1 MVIIKIILIIII
13 IIGFF
18 IIIKKQVENFSD
30 GNYINT
36 NKYNTNFNKI
46 YSHLPYDIKVKNE
59 KLLIYDFG
67 NDELNEKFS
76 TIYDLNNTEK
86 QIKLIEGINWSCWKL
101 PDNTSYLSSLQNYYN
116 RIINEFENNLNNPIF
131 DIPNAIINSKFNIIN
146 KSLNRYKKCLDNGNI
161 LMLDIDL
168 IIYRDNKPLAR
179 HIKIISVVSPLNIS
193 FLFVKIIGVISQ
205 EELYKNKIQSA
216 TFNNNYLEF
225 IPERTIIYDNDSF
238 IYDLD
243 DKRANSSM
251 SFNLYNKLL
260 KDLTS

>member
-1 MVIIKIILIIII
+1 MI

-18 IIIKKQVENFSD
+18 IVVKKQIESFTD
-30 GNYINT
+30 KNYINT

-59 KLLIYDFG
+59 KLSIYDFG

-76 TIYDLNNTEK
+76 IIYDLNNTEK
-86 QIKLIEGINWSCWKL
+86 QIKLIEGINWSCWNL
-101 PDNTSYLSSLQNYYN
+101 PDNTSYLSSLHNYYT
-116 RIINEFENNLNNPIF
+116 RVIDEFENNLNNPTF
-131 DIPNAIINSKFNIIN
+131 NIPNSNLNSNFKIIN

-161 LMLDIDL
+161 LMLDIDI
-168 IIYRDNKPLAR
+168 IIYRDNKPIAR
-179 HIKIISVVSPLNIS
+179 HIKIISIVSPLNLT
-193 FLFVKIIGVISQ
+193 FLLVKIIGVISQ
-205 EELYKNKIQSA
+205 EDLYKNKIQSA
-216 TFNNNYLEF
+216 TFNDNYVEF
-225 IPERTIIYDNDSF
+225 IPERTIVYDNNSF

-243 DKRANSSM
+243 DRRANSSV